1 MCFAIRLWKNWREV
15 TNTFIV
21 IAFKKMFFLNKK
33 LKNER
38 FNNDN
43 SEIVTY
49 GNNNVY
55 LSLDKTC

>member
-1 MCFAIRLWKNWREV
+1 
-15 TNTFIV
+15 
-21 IAFKKMFFLNKK
+21 MFFLNKK